1 MCRPRE
7 RDARDLRR
15 LRQGNGHIKRQGNG
29 HIKCTCPGSNGV
41 TRAVNCTICYGR
53 NVCVHGRIKRQCRD
67 CANGKPLAN
76 DRKCNICGILAR
88 NCKQRG
94 CNPKP
99 E

>member
-1 MCRPRE
+1 MCLRRPRE

-15 LRQGNGHIKRQGNG
+15 LRQGDR

-41 TRAVNCTICYGR
+41 TRAANCTICYGR
-53 NVCVHGRIKRQCRD
+53 NICIHGRPKQNFRD
-67 CANGKPLAN
+67 CANGEPLAK
-76 DRKCNICGILAR
+76 DKKCPICNILAY
-88 NCKQRG
+88 NCKRRG